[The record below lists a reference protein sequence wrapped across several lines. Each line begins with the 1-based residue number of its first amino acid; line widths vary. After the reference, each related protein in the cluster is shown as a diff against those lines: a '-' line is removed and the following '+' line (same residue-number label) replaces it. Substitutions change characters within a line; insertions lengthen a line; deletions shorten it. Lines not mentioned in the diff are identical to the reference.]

1 MGEFIGQIICSIK
14 AGLGIRERWCFRLG
28 LIWTFFNIKDNW
40 TVYRTY
46 PSVVTQVGQNS
57 TYILFVPCSSFETK
71 ERNGVKEVTFPKIHI
86 CLNSAHSA
94 DKLR

>member
-1 MGEFIGQIICSIK
+1 MGEFIGQIICSIQ
-14 AGLGIRERWCFRLG
+14 AGLGIIECWCFRLG

-57 TYILFVPCSSFETK
+57 TFIMNFSSYLVRVLKLKSEMVSKKSLSQRF
-71 ERNGVKEVTFPKIHI
+71 TF
-86 CLNSAHSA
+86 A
-94 DKLR
+94 